1 MWWMDL
7 GVKTVIM
14 GAKIASLWNK
24 KIKQGLDGRR
34 HLAESLA
41 KDIKPSDR
49 VVWFHAASF
58 GEFEEGRPLIEEIRS
73 RYPNYRILVTFFSPS
88 GYNAHKNYPHADCVT
103 YLPVDTSRDVRSFL
117 DVVHPEIAVFIKY
130 EFWPNLLAELKNR
143 SVRTFV
149 VSARFI
155 PNSRFFRWYGGVFRK
170 ALSTFETLFVQDSRS
185 IELLK
190 TIGITN
196 ALLAGDPRFDR
207 VLSIS
212 KEEWK
217 DEIVDKFR
225 QDEKLFIAG
234 STVGAGDEDLL
245 QKLIN
250 KHPETLFLLV
260 PHEMDREP
268 MNKIVANTTGEVLIY
283 SECSSDTDFTN
294 TQVLIVDKIGMLAK
308 LYRYGNWAFIGGGFV
323 AGIHSVIEATIYGM
337 PAVFGP
343 NYNKNRPGL
352 EMVELGICASV
363 SNIEELDAWFTPLEF
378 DDEKL
383 QKISQQ
389 ARDYSLKNCGATEI
403 ILNKIF
409 ND

>member
-88 GYNAHKNYPHADCVT
+88 GFNAHKNYPLADRVC
-103 YLPVDTSRDVRSFL
+103 YLPADTTRDVRAFL

-170 ALSTFETLFVQDSRS
+170 ALSTFEVLFVQDSRS

-190 TIGITN
+190 TIGLTN
-196 ALLAGDPRFDR
+196 AILAGDPRFDR

-217 DEIVDKFR
+217 DEIVD
-225 QDEKLFIAG
+225 
-234 STVGAGDEDLL
+234 
-245 QKLIN
+245 
-250 KHPETLFLLV
+250 
-260 PHEMDREP
+260 
-268 MNKIVANTTGEVLIY
+268 
-283 SECSSDTDFTN
+283 
-294 TQVLIVDKIGMLAK
+294 
-308 LYRYGNWAFIGGGFV
+308 
-323 AGIHSVIEATIYGM
+323 
-337 PAVFGP
+337 
-343 NYNKNRPGL
+343 
-352 EMVELGICASV
+352 
-363 SNIEELDAWFTPLEF
+363 
-378 DDEKL
+378 
-383 QKISQQ
+383 
-389 ARDYSLKNCGATEI
+389 
-403 ILNKIF
+403 
-409 ND
+409 

>member
-1 MWWMDL
+1 M
-7 GVKTVIM
+7 
-14 GAKIASLWNK
+14 
-24 KIKQGLDGRR
+24 
-34 HLAESLA
+34 
-41 KDIKPSDR
+41 
-49 VVWFHAASF
+49 
-58 GEFEEGRPLIEEIRS
+58 
-73 RYPNYRILVTFFSPS
+73 
-88 GYNAHKNYPHADCVT
+88 
-103 YLPVDTSRDVRSFL
+103 
-117 DVVHPEIAVFIKY
+117 
-130 EFWPNLLAELKNR
+130 
-143 SVRTFV
+143 

-170 ALSTFETLFVQDSRS
+170 ALSTFEVLFVQDSRS

-190 TIGITN
+190 TIGLTN
-196 ALLAGDPRFDR
+196 AILAGDPRFDR

-225 QDEKLFIAG
+225 QDGKLFIAG

-245 QKLIN
+245 QLLIN
-250 KHPETLFLLV
+250 KHPKTRFLLV

-283 SECSSDTDFTN
+283 SECTPDTDFTN

-343 NYNKNRPGL
+343 NYSKNRPGI

-389 ARDYSLKNCGATEI
+389 AREYSLKNCGATEI